1 VRAPGVVSETEIRRD
16 RWEVFAALPPTC
28 SRAVGSPA
36 TKSATL
42 TDLIAHHELVKA
54 LRAGLGQV
62 LRGKGEVI
70 DLALIGIFAGGHVL
84 LEDVPGVGKTT
95 LAKALAKVF
104 GVRFTRVQFTPD
116 LLPGDITGT
125 LVLHPEN
132 GTFSFHRGPIFTNIL
147 LADEINRA
155 SPRTQSALLEAMSE
169 AQVTVDGKTYPLA
182 PPFFVFATQ
191 NPHEFAGT
199 YPLPEAQLDRFLVR
213 ISIGYPSPE
222 DELAMLFERQTKD
235 PLDTIAALCTQADLV
250 AIQEA
255 VRHVEVKPLVGRY
268 LLAIVAAT
276 RTDPELS
283 LGVSPRGSLS
293 LFRAAQAHALLRER
307 DYVSPEDVKAIA
319 VATLSHRV
327 GLRDQVRYAG
337 SGGVDVVTRIVSSVR
352 VPT

>member
-1 VRAPGVVSETEIRRD
+1 MPTTRANLRHWVGV
-16 RWEVFAALPPTC
+16 L
-28 SRAVGSPA
+28 
-36 TKSATL
+36 
-42 TDLIAHHELVKA
+42 AHHELVKE
-54 LRAGLGQV
+54 LRAGLSQV
-62 LRGKGEVI
+62 LRGKGSVI
-70 DLALIGIFAGGHVL
+70 DLALIGVFAGGHVL

-116 LLPGDITGT
+116 LLPGDITGS
-125 LVLHPEN
+125 LVLNPEN

-155 SPRTQSALLEAMSE
+155 SPRTQAALLEAMNES
-169 AQVTVDGKTYPLA
+169 QVTVEGETHPLEA
-182 PPFFVFATQ
+182 PFFVVATQ
-191 NPHEFAGT
+191 NPADYQGT

-222 DELAMLFERQTKD
+222 DELAMLFAHQTKD
-235 PLDTIAALCTQADLV
+235 PLDELAALCTQQSLV
-250 AIQEA
+250 AIQEL
-255 VRHVEVKPLVGRY
+255 VRKVEVKPLVGRY
-268 LLAIVAAT
+268 LLAIVEAT
-276 RTDPELS
+276 RSDPELS

-293 LFRAAQAHALLRER
+293 LFRAAQAHAFLRER

-327 GLRDQVRYAG
+327 GLRDAVRYTG
-337 SGGVDVVTRIVSSVR
+337 SDGADVVTRIVSTVR